1 LKNID
6 IYDILNIQQNSMS
19 DKKFYITT
27 PIYYPNGIPHIGHAY
42 TTLAADILARY
53 HKLKGD
59 DVFFLTG
66 TDEHGK
72 KIEESAQKNGLDPKT
87 FVDQLIPEFKSA
99 WESFNIEYD
108 RFIRTSDKDHYA
120 VVQNILQQ
128 VYDKGDIYLGEYEGW
143 YCTACEAYYQE
154 KDLENKCCPI
164 HKKEVQWLKEE
175 TYFFKLSKYQ
185 KQIKEICESGII
197 TPDFR
202 KEEIL
207 NRIEEGLKDLSISRK
222 NLKWGIP
229 LPFDENHTC
238 YVWFDALANYL
249 TGIKYLESKEQFKK
263 YWPADAHIMAKDIL
277 WFHTAIWFG
286 ILLSLDLEMPKK
298 VVAHG
303 FWTLEGEKISKTT
316 GNYITPIE
324 MIDIAGVD
332 SARYYLFSSMA
343 FGQDGDI
350 NKAMLIE
357 KHNSEL
363 ANNLGNLV
371 MRTSALIEKSEI
383 KQCENKLAKKI
394 NINEIE
400 KHFDYFELHKVLE
413 NVFSFISECN
423 KYIDANEI
431 WKTKDPCELYQLA
444 DSIKI
449 VAIILYPFMPQTC
462 QNISKTL
469 NFKISWDKISQALEV
484 SDIKKSEPLFKKI

>member
-1 LKNID
+1 
-6 IYDILNIQQNSMS
+6 MS

-207 NRIEEGLKDLSISRK
+207 NRIEEGLKDLSI
-222 NLKWGIP
+222 
-229 LPFDENHTC
+229 
-238 YVWFDALANYL
+238 
-249 TGIKYLESKEQFKK
+249 
-263 YWPADAHIMAKDIL
+263 
-277 WFHTAIWFG
+277 
-286 ILLSLDLEMPKK
+286 
-298 VVAHG
+298 
-303 FWTLEGEKISKTT
+303 
-316 GNYITPIE
+316 
-324 MIDIAGVD
+324 
-332 SARYYLFSSMA
+332 
-343 FGQDGDI
+343 
-350 NKAMLIE
+350 
-357 KHNSEL
+357 
-363 ANNLGNLV
+363 
-371 MRTSALIEKSEI
+371 
-383 KQCENKLAKKI
+383 
-394 NINEIE
+394 
-400 KHFDYFELHKVLE
+400 
-413 NVFSFISECN
+413 
-423 KYIDANEI
+423 
-431 WKTKDPCELYQLA
+431 
-444 DSIKI
+444 
-449 VAIILYPFMPQTC
+449 
-462 QNISKTL
+462 
-469 NFKISWDKISQALEV
+469 
-484 SDIKKSEPLFKKI
+484 